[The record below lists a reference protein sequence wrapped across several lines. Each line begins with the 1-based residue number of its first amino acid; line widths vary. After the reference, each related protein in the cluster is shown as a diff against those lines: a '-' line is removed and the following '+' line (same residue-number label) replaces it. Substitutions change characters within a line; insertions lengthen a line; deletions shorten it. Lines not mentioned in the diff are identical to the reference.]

1 MYTLLAS
8 CTRFY
13 QLAPCFDGSQP
24 WSGGWAP
31 GYLFIHAKFLGTHH
45 CPLYVCIWYVCAP
58 PSSGGNPYWLIY
70 YYIGAVWM
78 SWVQIFVFRN
88 QLHGPLKTGDQIV
101 FAIAALI
108 YGLLVAGVAID
119 FPYGTYG
126 TCIVSLSLLAVIVL
140 TPSKPIPLSWTT
152 LHNPLG
158 RCLHPSPHTQSTRTF
173 QRWHSYNGPS
183 YGVAILF
190 R

>member
-1 MYTLLAS
+1 MAANPEVADELQAIYSYMRNFWEHIIAHYMYA
-8 CTRFY
+8 F
-13 QLAPCFDGSQP
+13 
-24 WSGGWAP
+24 
-31 GYLFIHAKFLGTHH
+31 GTYVPSHH
-45 CPLYVCIWYVCAP
+45 LEIIPIDL
-58 PSSGGNPYWLIY
+58 Y

-126 TCIVSLSLLAVIVL
+126 TWVVSLSLLAVIVMIL
-140 TPSKPIPLSWTT
+140 TPPP
-152 LHNPLG
+152 
-158 RCLHPSPHTQSTRTF
+158 
-173 QRWHSYNGPS
+173 
-183 YGVAILF
+183 
-190 R
+190 